1 MKKTISF
8 KRRRLGKTNYKT
20 RKQLLT
26 SSNHRAIVRR
36 TNKHIILQA
45 ASYAPTGDKIIL
57 TITTKELEKK
67 GWKGNT
73 KNTSAA
79 YLVGLLFGK
88 KIKEKGISKVTPDLG
103 MYTTVKGC
111 KLFAVLKGIKDAGVN
126 VPVSNKILPG
136 EDRIKGKH
144 ISLWAEKANEKD
156 KNHFQKY
163 KKKSLDAKKITEHFE
178 EVKNKILK

>member
-1 MKKTISF
+1 MSGQCRIII
-8 KRRRLGKTNYKT
+8 
-20 RKQLLT
+20 RK
-26 SSNHRAIVRR
+26 
-36 TNKHIILQA
+36 TNKHIIIQA
-45 ASYAPTGDKIIL
+45 AEYTPIGDKIVL

-88 KIKEKGISKVTPDLG
+88 QLKEKKITKITPDLG

-111 KLFAVLKGIKDAGVN
+111 KLFAVLKGLKDAGLEVQIN
-126 VPVSNKILPG
+126 EKILPS

-144 ISLWAEKANEKD
+144 LSAWAEKAKEKD
-156 KNHFQKY
+156 KNHFQNY
-163 KKKSLDAKKITEHFE
+163 KKKSLDIKKLAEHFE
-178 EVKNKILK
+178 EVKSKILK